1 MDFKKVK
8 LEELKSVGKK
18 TAQYLNKLNIY
29 NLEDLLNF
37 CPRTYEFWDY
47 VESLDFVNP
56 DRVCC
61 IKIKIISSY
70 ICVKINK
77 NKTMY
82 KIQAQDIN
90 NNILNIIFFNSK
102 FVVQKLMLDNFYLIM
117 GKFKINTNNFE
128 VISPKI
134 QKLDQENLNK
144 IVPIY
149 NQNANITSNK
159 ISKLIKNQLNL
170 ITEKFSETLPNSV
183 IVSNNLCSRDFCV
196 RNIHNPHDKT
206 SLKIARERL
215 VFEEFFIYYLRMELL
230 KNYSKQRTNINILN
244 TYFEEFCE
252 LLKFKL
258 TESQEKVIFECFKDM
273 LTSSNNNL
281 SMNRLLQGDVGS
293 GKTVIAAALMYMT
306 VRNNYQAV
314 LMAPTELLAV
324 QHYNNFCELFKNNIN
339 NIQVKLLVG
348 SSKNK
353 YKKKLLQEISLK
365 NNNFLIIGTHS
376 LISDNVNFANL
387 GLVVT
392 DEQHR
397 FGVNQRAKLAN
408 KSKNFPHI
416 LVMSATPIPRTL
428 AMIMYGDLDISILDQ
443 VIPGRQ
449 KVETFIINSQK
460 RDRMFNFIREII
472 SKKQQVYIVCS
483 SIEEIENKDNIIY
496 LEHYKNMLIKY
507 GFNSDIIEILH
518 GKMNPYEK
526 DKIMKKFSDNIT
538 KILISTTVIEVGI
551 DVPNATLMIIENAE
565 RFGLSQLHQL
575 RGRVGRGD
583 KKSYCILVS
592 DSKSKNSSQRFLAMK
607 NSSDG
612 FFLSEQDLKI
622 RGPGDFFGTNQHGIP
637 NIKIPTSYSDIIT
650 IQKSHDY
657 VRSIISKN
665 IINKNPEFSI
675 IKDKLYQDLNIQN
688 INL

>member
-1 MDFKKVK
+1 MDLKKVK

-18 TAQYLNKLNIY
+18 TAQYLNKLDIY

-37 CPRTYEFWDY
+37 YPRTYEFWEY
-47 VESLDFVNP
+47 IENLDFINP
-56 DRVCC
+56 DKVCC
-61 IKIKIISSY
+61 VKIKIISNYVCIKTSTN
-70 ICVKINK
+70 KI
-77 NKTMY
+77 MY

-102 FVVQKLMLDNFYLIM
+102 FAAQKLMLNNFYLIM
-117 GKFKINTNNFE
+117 GKFKKNTNNFE
-128 VISPKI
+128 VISPKT
-134 QKLDQENLNK
+134 QEFNQENLNN

-149 NQNANITSNK
+149 NQNTNITSNK

-170 ITEKFSETLPNSV
+170 ISEKFPETLPNSV
-183 IVSNNLCSRDFCV
+183 IINNNLCSRDFCI
-196 RNIHNPHDKT
+196 RNIHSPDNKT

-215 VFEEFFIYYLRMELL
+215 VFEEFFVYYLRMESL
-230 KNYSKQRTNINILN
+230 KNYSKQKTDINILN
-244 TYFEEFCE
+244 TYFKEFCE

-324 QHYNNFCELFKNNIN
+324 QHYNNFCELFKNTSN

-353 YKKKLLQEISLK
+353 YKKNLLQEISLK

-397 FGVNQRAKLAN
+397 FGVNQRAKLVN
-408 KSKNFPHI
+408 KSKNSTHV

-428 AMIMYGDLDISILDQ
+428 AMIMYGDLDVSVLDQ

-449 KVETFIINSQK
+449 KIETFVINSQK
-460 RDRMFNFIREII
+460 RERMFNFVRETI
-472 SKKQQVYIVCS
+472 SKNQQVYIVCS
-483 SIEEIENKDNIIY
+483 SIEEIENKNNIIY
-496 LEHYKNMLIKY
+496 LEYYKNMLIEHN
-507 GFNSDIIEILH
+507 FNPDIIEILH

-526 DKIMKKFSDNIT
+526 DKIMEKFSDNIT

-551 DVPNATLMIIENAE
+551 DVPNATLIIIENAE
-565 RFGLSQLHQL
+565 RFGLAQLHQL

-592 DSKSKNSSQRFLAMK
+592 DSKSKDSSQRFLAMK

-622 RGPGDFFGTNQHGIP
+622 RGPGDFFGTNQHGVP
-637 NIKIPTSYSDIIT
+637 NIKIPTNYSDIVT

-657 VRSIISKN
+657 VRKIISKN
-665 IINKNPEFSI
+665 IINKNPEFNI
-675 IKDKLYQDLNIQN
+675 IKDKLYQNLDIQN